1 MKIVEL
7 GIRVFAAICRLAVP
21 GVIAEQPLLIHGGH
35 GDGSQT
41 LGAGGR
47 RGEESD
53 AGNKSNESDAEESD
67 AVAENLEKT
76 LVRVLG
82 VYVGSAL
89 PHKSTT

>member
-21 GVIAEQPLLIHGGH
+21 GVIAEQPLLVHGGH

-47 RGEESD
+47 RGEER
-53 AGNKSNESDAEESD
+53 EEGD
-67 AVAENLEKT
+67 AENLEKT

-82 VYVGSAL
+82 V
-89 PHKSTT
+89 